1 MIYSILCAILMWSL
15 CFFNLEGLFVLFK
28 RFLPVLDVKELSLSC
43 KCRLMVAYKYRI
55 FEHFFWGSW
64 ILFNQRFTL
73 SSNESNIGQ
82 IKSHGWMTVFLINIK
97 VLMKTTKQKIWK
109 LFAFKCDSSKHFDY
123 YNILWIINLSLFWHI
138 FVRITTIFLQ

>member
-1 MIYSILCAILMWSL
+1 MCYSDVISL
-15 CFFNLEGLFVLFK
+15 FFNLEGLFVLFK

-109 LFAFKCDSSKHFDY
+109 LFAFKCDSLRHFDCC
-123 YNILWIINLSLFWHI
+123 NVLWIINLSLFWHI